1 MTILMDHEIRSLC
14 SNRGTLMIKPF
25 IDKPV
30 REKNGEKI
38 LSYGLSSAG
47 YDVRIG
53 DEFRIFTNINSTII
67 DPLNF
72 DEKCLH
78 PFKGDVCIIP
88 PHSYALAVTLEYFR
102 IPRNIQVI
110 CVGKSSYARAGQV
123 INVTPIEP
131 EFEGNVIIE
140 IANTTPLPAR
150 IYANQGIAQFLFLEG
165 SSDCNLSY
173 LDKNGKYQGQ
183 TGMTYSKG

>member
-53 DEFRIFTNINSTII
+53 DPPQPHSLSQFIFTSHV
-67 DPLNF
+67 PYPYR
-72 DEKCLH
+72 C
-78 PFKGDVCIIP
+78 
-88 PHSYALAVTLEYFR
+88 
-102 IPRNIQVI
+102 
-110 CVGKSSYARAGQV
+110 
-123 INVTPIEP
+123 
-131 EFEGNVIIE
+131 
-140 IANTTPLPAR
+140 
-150 IYANQGIAQFLFLEG
+150 
-165 SSDCNLSY
+165 
-173 LDKNGKYQGQ
+173 
-183 TGMTYSKG
+183 